1 MSEAITESKHLMS
14 EAITDHQRS
23 SEAKERRRG
32 TRQWVVCMQDSLGL
46 ALYAGWPGARVA
58 CRMARG
64 SRCMQDGPGTGMPIG
79 DAIECGAKSGCARGL
94 EPVEPRRDQPRSD
107 APHSGG
113 AA

>member
-1 MSEAITESKHLMS
+1 
-14 EAITDHQRS
+14 
-23 SEAKERRRG
+23 
-32 TRQWVVCMQDSLGL
+32 
-46 ALYAGWPGARVA
+46 
-58 CRMARG
+58 
-64 SRCMQDGPGTGMPIG
+64 MQDGPGTGMPIG